1 MADTDRHGDTVRYTV
16 KIAMSDGTSQTIKVN
31 GADGKVASAK

>member
-16 KIAMSDGTSQTIKVN
+16 KVAKPDGTTETINVN